1 MTFISAKI
9 SGDVAD
15 EYSGSILY
23 MAPYLSGIYG
33 HIGVSDRF
41 YVKLKSADDAVLL
54 EEFAELIRVRS
65 GTSPMWRGKHNHRFS
80 AFRPQGDDSVMYV
93 CAPLLELY
101 GTGVVQGCLY
111 GVIDRDVEAIERFV
125 SEF

>member
-65 GTSPMWRGKHNHRFS
+65 GTSPCGEESITIDFQLSDHRGMILLCM
-80 AFRPQGDDSVMYV
+80 SVLLYWNFTI
-93 CAPLLELY
+93 LELSKAA
-101 GTGVVQGCLY
+101 CM
-111 GVIDRDVEAIERFV
+111 V
-125 SEF
+125 SSIGM

>member
-9 SGDVAD
+9 SGDIAD

-23 MAPYLSGIYG
+23 MAPYLSGISG
-33 HIGVSDRF
+33 HIRVSDRF

-65 GTSPMWRGKHNHRFS
+65 GTSPCGEESITIDFQLSDLRGMILS
-80 AFRPQGDDSVMYV
+80 SMSVS
-93 CAPLLELY
+93 LLELY
-101 GTGVVQGCLY
+101 YTGVFQGRLY
-111 GVIDRDVEAIERFV
+111 GVIDRDVESVERFV
-125 SEF
+125 AEF

>member
-65 GTSPMWRGKHNHRFS
+65 GTSPCGEESITIDFQLSDHRGMILFL
-80 AFRPQGDDSVMYV
+80 AAVTV
-93 CAPLLELY
+93 L
-101 GTGVVQGCLY
+101 
-111 GVIDRDVEAIERFV
+111 
-125 SEF
+125 

>member
-1 MTFISAKI
+1 
-9 SGDVAD
+9 
-15 EYSGSILY
+15 

-65 GTSPMWRGKHNHRFS
+65 GTSPCGRKAENPWLCFPLHRGMILSLCLCSYWNFT
-80 AFRPQGDDSVMYV
+80 V
-93 CAPLLELY
+93 LELSKAA
-101 GTGVVQGCLY
+101 CM
-111 GVIDRDVEAIERFV
+111 V
-125 SEF
+125 SSIGM